1 MQSIAITHSQDVED
15 IYDYWNALV
24 TAVLQNIMQLKDIM
38 AEHES
43 ASEAEF
49 KQLYES
55 LDCTSIYQV
64 QCILIN

>member
-15 IYDYWNALV
+15 IQDYWNALV

-38 AEHES
+38 VEHES
-43 ASEAEF
+43 ANETEF

-55 LDCTSIYQV
+55 LDCTSIYEV
-64 QCILIN
+64 EYILIT